1 MSLVNELLRDL
12 DNRRAAP
19 GEWPLRDALQSVNE
33 EGAARREKIERLRR
47 GSIWFAAV
55 MLVAVMIGL
64 MIGRVV
70 NGDPPSLFATAKP
83 APEPLTTSV
92 AVTPAVEP
100 AVVVAPVAVPSVPA
114 PQLLDVLPQ
123 NDGQRLVLQ
132 LLLDSSVAYQRTDES
147 GAVSLLLPGVQL
159 RGEPSQGRVQGAGRS
174 LSWRVEARGT
184 GVQVLLVGLGEQ
196 LQVHD
201 RLEPAGDRWL
211 LWLEVPLQA
220 APLATDAALEEFPA
234 ASSASSDEPELPDW
248 SSRQVPAAQADPLPA
263 SQPTPSPAAVSTARK
278 GPAEVRISSHQADAM
293 TLARQ
298 ALIEQNYPSAIAQL
312 ELLRQRQPSNSDVAR
327 LLAQAYLG
335 DGQPAQLLSW
345 LPAQVQAHPQDSDL
359 RMLLARAQL
368 QTGAMPAAV
377 ATLKQNAPSLA
388 SDPAYHALLAASYQQ
403 TRQWPES
410 AALYQQLVR
419 LRPSQATWQLGLAI
433 ALEQIER
440 PSDAAKHY
448 RLALEGQ
455 GLDAGSRGFAGE
467 RVAALQDLP

>member
-1 MSLVNELLRDL
+1 
-12 DNRRAAP
+12 
-19 GEWPLRDALQSVNE
+19 
-33 EGAARREKIERLRR
+33 
-47 GSIWFAAV
+47 
-55 MLVAVMIGL
+55 
-64 MIGRVV
+64 
-70 NGDPPSLFATAKP
+70 
-83 APEPLTTSV
+83 
-92 AVTPAVEP
+92 
-100 AVVVAPVAVPSVPA
+100 
-114 PQLLDVLPQ
+114 VLPQ

-132 LLLDSSVAYQRTDES
+132 LLLDTSVAYQRTDES

-159 RGEPSQGRVQGAGRS
+159 RGEAYQGRVQGPARS

-220 APLATDAALEEFPA
+220 APAATNAAVDEFPA
-234 ASSASSDEPELPDW
+234 ATSALSDEPELPDW
-248 SSRQVPAAQADPLPA
+248 SSRPVPAANADAPKA
-263 SQPTPSPAAVSTARK
+263 VPAASPTAVSAPRK
-278 GPAEVRISSHQADAM
+278 GPAEVRISSHQPDAM

-298 ALIEQNYPSAIAQL
+298 ALIDQNYPSAIAQFEQL
-312 ELLRQRQPSNSDVAR
+312 HQRQPNNSEVSR
-327 LLAQAYLG
+327 LLAQAYLA

-345 LPAQVQAHPQDSDL
+345 LPSQVQAHPQDSDL

-377 ATLKQNAPSLA
+377 ATLKQNAPALA
-388 SDPAYHALLAASYQQ
+388 SDPGYHALLAASYQQ
-403 TRQWPES
+403 TRQWSES

-419 LRPSQATWQLGLAI
+419 LRASQATWQLGLAI

-455 GLDAGSRGFAGE
+455 GLDAGSRSFAGE
-467 RVAALQDLP
+467 RVAVLQDQP

>member
-1 MSLVNELLRDL
+1 VSLVNDLLRDL
-12 DNRRAAP
+12 DSRRAAP
-19 GEWPLRDALQSVNE
+19 GEWPLRDALQPVNE

-70 NGDPPSLFATAKP
+70 NGDPPSLFAPAKP
-83 APEPLTTSV
+83 ESV
-92 AVTPAVEP
+92 ATPA
-100 AVVVAPVAVPSVPA
+100 AVTAAVVAPAVAAPTAVASVAA

-147 GAVSLLLPGVQL
+147 GAVSLFLPGVQL
-159 RGEPSQGRVQGAGRS
+159 HGEAYQGRVQGPGRS
-174 LSWRVEARGT
+174 LSWRVEARGA

-201 RLEPAGDRWL
+201 RLETAGDRWL

-220 APLATDAALEEFPA
+220 VPTATDAALDEFPPA
-234 ASSASSDEPELPDW
+234 NNVSRDEPQLPDW
-248 SSRQVPAAQADPLPA
+248 SARQVPAADARAVPA
-263 SQPTPSPAAVSTARK
+263 AMPAPSPAAPSTLVK
-278 GPAEVRISSHQADAM
+278 GPSEVRISSHQPDAL

-298 ALIEQNYPSAIAQL
+298 ALIDQNYPSAIAQL
-312 ELLRQRQPSNSDVAR
+312 ELLQQRQPSNSEVSR
-327 LLAQAYLG
+327 LLAQAYLA

-345 LPAQVQAHPQDSDL
+345 LPRQVQAHPQDSDL

-377 ATLKQNAPSLA
+377 ATLSQNAPPLPR
-388 SDPAYHALLAASYQQ
+388 DPAYHALLAASYQQ
-403 TRQWPES
+403 TRQWPQS
-410 AALYQQLVR
+410 AALYAQLVR

-433 ALEQIER
+433 ALEQVER
-440 PSDAAKHY
+440 PTDAAKHY
-448 RLALEGQ
+448 RLAFEGQ
-455 GLDAGSRGFAGE
+455 GLDAGSRSFASE
-467 RVAALQDLP
+467 RAAALQDQP

>member
-1 MSLVNELLRDL
+1 MSLVNDLLRDL
-12 DNRRAAP
+12 DSRRAAP
-19 GEWPLRDALQSVNE
+19 GEWPLRDALQPVNE
-33 EGAARREKIERLRR
+33 QGAARREKIERLRR
-47 GSIWFAAV
+47 GSIWFGAV
-55 MLVAVMIGL
+55 MLLAVMVGL

-70 NGDPPSLFATAKP
+70 NGDPESPFASKAAALAP
-83 APEPLTTSV
+83 APAV
-92 AVTPAVEP
+92 AQT
-100 AVVVAPVAVPSVPA
+100 PVAVPPAAVIPSAVA

-123 NDGQRLVLQ
+123 NDGQHLVLQ

-159 RGEPSQGRVQGAGRS
+159 RGEPYQGRVQGAGRS
-174 LSWRVEARGT
+174 LSWRVEARGN

-220 APLATDAALEEFPA
+220 APSSNEAQSNEFPPA
-234 ASSASSDEPELPDW
+234 NSVSSDEPQLPDW
-248 SSRQVPAAQADPLPA
+248 SSRQVPAVSVDAPPAVPKAAPPAGNTAAQGP
-263 SQPTPSPAAVSTARK
+263 SQ
-278 GPAEVRISSHQADAM
+278 VRISGHQPDAL

-298 ALIEQNYPSAIAQL
+298 TLNEQNYASAITQL
-312 ELLRQRQPSNSDVAR
+312 ELLHQRQPSNSDISR

-335 DGQPAQLLSW
+335 AGQPAQLLNW
-345 LPAQVQAHPQDSDL
+345 LPGQVQAHPQDSEL

-377 ATLKQNAPSLA
+377 ATLQQHAPPLA
-388 SDPAYHALLAASYQQ
+388 REPGYHALLAASYQQ
-403 TRQWPES
+403 TRQWSES

-433 ALEQIER
+433 ALEQVEQ
-440 PSDAAKHY
+440 PNDAAKHY

-455 GLDAGSRGFAGE
+455 GLDAGSRSFAGE
-467 RVAALQDLP
+467 RAAALQDQP

>member
-1 MSLVNELLRDL
+1 MSLVNDLLRDL
-12 DNRRAAP
+12 DSRRAAP
-19 GEWPLRDALQSVNE
+19 GEWPLRDALQPVNE

-47 GSIWFAAV
+47 GSIWFGAV
-55 MLVAVMIGL
+55 MLLAAMVGL

-70 NGDPPSLFATAKP
+70 NGDPESPFATKP
-83 APEPLTTSV
+83 A
-92 AVTPAVEP
+92 
-100 AVVVAPVAVPSVPA
+100 APVAVSVTAPPPAVEAMPPVPSVIA

-159 RGEPSQGRVQGAGRS
+159 RGEPYQGRVQGAGRS
-174 LSWRVEARGT
+174 LSWRVEARGS

-201 RLEPAGDRWL
+201 RLETAGDRWL

-220 APLATDAALEEFPA
+220 GPSSAEALVDEFPPA
-234 ASSASSDEPELPDW
+234 NSVSSDEPQLPDW
-248 SSRQVPAAQADPLPA
+248 SSRPVPAVDAQMPAAKSKINLPA
-263 SQPTPSPAAVSTARK
+263 VSAPAK
-278 GPAEVRISSHQADAM
+278 GPPEVRISDHQPDA
-293 TLARQ
+293 LSVARQ
-298 ALIEQNYPSAIAQL
+298 ALIEQNYPSAISQL
-312 ELLRQRQPSNSDVAR
+312 ELLRQRQPSNSEVAQ
-327 LLAQAYLG
+327 LLAQAYLA

-345 LPAQVQAHPQDSDL
+345 LPAQVQARPQDSEL

-377 ATLKQNAPSLA
+377 ATLQQNAPSLA
-388 SDPAYHALLAASYQQ
+388 SAPSYHALLAASYQQ
-403 TRQWPES
+403 TRQWPQS
-410 AALYQQLVR
+410 AALYEQLVR

-433 ALEQIER
+433 ALEQVER
-440 PSDAAKHY
+440 PRDAAKHY

-455 GLDAGSRGFAGE
+455 GLDSSSRNFASE
-467 RVAALQDLP
+467 RAAALQDQP

>member
-33 EGAARREKIERLRR
+33 EAAARREKIERLRR
-47 GSIWFAAV
+47 GSIWFASV
-55 MLVAVMIGL
+55 MLVAVLIGL

-70 NGDPPSLFATAKP
+70 NGQPESPFATA
-83 APEPLTTSV
+83 EP
-92 AVTPAVEP
+92 
-100 AVVVAPVAVPSVPA
+100 APVAVAPAVAAAVPAAAVPAVAA

-132 LLLDSSVAYQRTDES
+132 LLLDSSVAYQRSDES
-147 GAVSLLLPGVQL
+147 GAVSLMLPGVQL
-159 RGEPSQGRVQGAGRS
+159 RGEGYQGRVQGPGRS

-196 LQVHD
+196 LQVQD

-220 APLATDAALEEFPA
+220 APAATNAAVDEFPV
-234 ASSASSDEPELPDW
+234 ASSVSSDEPELPDW
-248 SSRQVPAAQADPLPA
+248 STRPVPVANTDAPPKAVPAA
-263 SQPTPSPAAVSTARK
+263 SPTAVSAPRK
-278 GPAEVRISSHQADAM
+278 GPSEVRISSHQPDAM

-298 ALIEQNYPSAIAQL
+298 ALIDQNYPSAIAQFERL
-312 ELLRQRQPSNSDVAR
+312 HQRQPSNSEVSR
-327 LLAQAYLG
+327 LLAQAYLA
-335 DGQPAQLLSW
+335 DGQPGQLLSW
-345 LPAQVQAHPQDSDL
+345 LPAQVQAHPQDHDL

-377 ATLKQNAPSLA
+377 ATLKQNAPMLA
-388 SDPAYHALLAASYQQ
+388 ADPSYHALLAASYQQ
-403 TRQWPES
+403 TRQWSES
-410 AALYQQLVR
+410 TAVYQQLVK

-433 ALEQIER
+433 ALEQVER

-455 GLDAGSRGFAGE
+455 GLDAGSRSFASE
-467 RVAALQDLP
+467 RAAALQDQP